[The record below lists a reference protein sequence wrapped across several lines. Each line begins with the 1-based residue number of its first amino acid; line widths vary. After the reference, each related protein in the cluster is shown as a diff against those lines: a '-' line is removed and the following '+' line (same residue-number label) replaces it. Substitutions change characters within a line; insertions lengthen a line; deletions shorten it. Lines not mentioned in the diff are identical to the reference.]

1 MKIVRISEAKNN
13 LSRLLHYVR
22 RGGRVRIL
30 DRDTPVADLVSVEPS
45 MAGDD
50 EEALLQ
56 SLARRGL
63 IRLGKGGPLPRE
75 LLTPGPGG
83 PEAGV
88 LDELLEQRRTGR

>member
-1 MKIVRISEAKNN
+1 M
-13 LSRLLHYVR
+13 
-22 RGGRVRIL
+22 RIL

-75 LLTPGPGG
+75 LAPGPGG